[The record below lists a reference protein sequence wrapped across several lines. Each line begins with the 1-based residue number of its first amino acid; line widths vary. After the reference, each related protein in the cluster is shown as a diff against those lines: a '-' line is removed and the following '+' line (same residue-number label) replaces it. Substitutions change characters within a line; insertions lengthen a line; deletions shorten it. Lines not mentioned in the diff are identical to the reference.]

1 MLAAVDSAPRGSV
14 IDALL
19 AAVHARPGGLDDP
32 LGLSSL
38 QVVHL
43 VDTIAA
49 VTGVQLAAADVRAEH
64 FSTRRALGALLA
76 TKGIPCG

>member
-1 MLAAVDSAPRGSV
+1 M

-19 AAVHARPGGLDDP
+19 AAVHARPGGDDDA
-32 LGLSSL
+32 LALSSL

-64 FSTRRALGALLA
+64 FATRRALAALL
-76 TKGIPCG
+76 TRKGVSCG

>member
-1 MLAAVDSAPRGSV
+1 M

-19 AAVHARPGGLDDP
+19 AAVHARPGGPDDP

-49 VTGVQLAAADVRAEH
+49 VTGVQLAAADVRAEN
-64 FSTRRALGALLA
+64 FSTRRVLEALLA
-76 TKGIPCG
+76 RKGVSCA

>member
-1 MLAAVDSAPRGSV
+1 M
-14 IDALL
+14 IDELL
-19 AAVHARPGGLDDP
+19 AAVHARPGGPDDP

-49 VTGVQLAAADVRAEH
+49 VTGVVLRAADVRADA
-64 FSTRRALGALLA
+64 FATRRALRALLA
-76 TKGIPCG
+76 SKGLACG